1 MDGEGIGTRGKL
13 ITVVLLSGHVVYNLA
28 GTTLIIDQRSFSFA
42 ANDA

>member
-13 ITVVLLSGHVVYNLA
+13 ITVVLLSGHVVYTLA